1 MSSSIFWLVS
11 ACLLGALVLQ
21 GLLLRVRHRRHL
33 EALRTQHQQARVKLS
48 EDLEQMTLRL
58 AQIQREQKPASP
70 PAVRNDAAAR
80 QAARQ
85 AIVDRQALERELDDA
100 DRLRGARPTD
110 GFADTEV
117 LAHESQEESLLLP

>member
-21 GLLLRVRHRRHL
+21 GLLLRVLHRRHL
-33 EALRTQHQQARVKLS
+33 EALRIQHQQVRVKLS

-58 AQIQREQKPASP
+58 AQLQREQKPASP

-100 DRLRGARPTD
+100 DLLRGARPTD